1 MIIRIVKMTF
11 EPKKVKEFLRIF
23 NDSKK
28 HIRNFKGCTHL
39 QLLYDV
45 NDPHVF
51 FTYSYWESEDDLE
64 IYRDSELFKDV
75 WDKAKALFLAQPEA
89 WSLTQTEIMN

>member
-11 EPKKVKEFLRIF
+11 EPKKVKEFISIF

-64 IYRDSELFKDV
+64 IYRDSELFKSV
-75 WDKAKALFLAQPEA
+75 WDKAKVLFLTKPEA
-89 WSLTQTEIMN
+89 WSLIQSEIMN